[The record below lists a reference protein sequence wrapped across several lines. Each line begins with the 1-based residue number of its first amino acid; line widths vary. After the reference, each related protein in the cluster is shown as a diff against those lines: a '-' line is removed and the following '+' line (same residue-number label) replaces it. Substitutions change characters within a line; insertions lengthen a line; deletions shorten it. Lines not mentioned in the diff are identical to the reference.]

1 MTSVSEANQ
10 KILNPQEGKK
20 PGEEEVKKPSVNLG
34 IDLKDPLAI
43 AMLVINVLLALVYCY
58 GAARLSYN
66 TFGSMG
72 WAVVAFF
79 LAPLYYPYYAIFVSQ
94 PAPPPSIMSDM
105 FGARRRR
112 HK

>member
-20 PGEEEVKKPSVNLG
+20 PGEEEKKPVV
-34 IDLKDPLAI
+34 DVKDPIAI
-43 AMLVINVLLALVYCY
+43 AMIVINVLLAVIYCY

-94 PAPPPSIMSDM
+94 AAPPPSPLSAVTDM
-105 FGARRRR
+105 LGARRRR

>member
-20 PGEEEVKKPSVNLG
+20 PGEEEKKPVV
-34 IDLKDPLAI
+34 DVKDPLAI
-43 AMLVINVLLALVYCY
+43 AMIVINVLLAVIYCY

-79 LAPLYYPYYAIFVSQ
+79 LAPIYYPYYAIFVSQ
-94 PAPPPSIMSDM
+94 SAPAPAPVMSTVSEM
-105 FGARRRR
+105 LGGRRRR

>member
-1 MTSVSEANQ
+1 MASTNPVSQTNQ
-10 KILNPQEGKK
+10 QPPEEKK
-20 PGEEEVKKPSVNLG
+20 TTVN
-34 IDLKDPLAI
+34 INDPLTI
-43 AMLVINVLLALVYCY
+43 AMIVINVLIGIIYCY

-94 PAPPPSIMSDM
+94 PAPPPSVMSEM